1 MAWNGVR
8 FPTLRATSL
17 SFTLV
22 YKVNLSHVVAK
33 VTVLRTLTE
42 QCGSGHEPNIIWGN
56 MYNSLQRRSG
66 LIGCSSLPA
75 RRNHLTSFW
84 QNVKTL
90 FCFPLSTTDKN
101 GSGINFVCTILC
113 IFFSRSVCRVEFPFY
128 FERRLSASRTHPLF
142 FSTFKWS
149 QVVAVNLKRHYF

>member
-1 MAWNGVR
+1 MR
-8 FPTLRATSL
+8 FFTLPNLNL
-17 SFTLV
+17 SSTLV
-22 YKVNLSHVVAK
+22 YKVNWSPVVVK
-33 VTVLRTLTE
+33 VTVLRTHWTMRFW
-42 QCGSGHEPNIIWGN
+42 SWTTIIWAN
-56 MYNSLQRRSG
+56 MYDSLQSRSG

-113 IFFSRSVCRVEFPFY
+113 IFLSSSVCRVEFPFY
-128 FERRLSASRTHPLF
+128 FEIRFTVSRTHPLF

-149 QVVAVNLKRHYF
+149 QVVAVNLKRHYI